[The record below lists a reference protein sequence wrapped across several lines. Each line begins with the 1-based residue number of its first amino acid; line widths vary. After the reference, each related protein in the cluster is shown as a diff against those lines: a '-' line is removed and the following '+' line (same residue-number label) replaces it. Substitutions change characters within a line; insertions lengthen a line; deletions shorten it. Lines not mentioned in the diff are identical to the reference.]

1 MGLFGERKAFLHKLN
16 HADRNALFALG
27 SRHSYEPREQLI
39 GEGERTTFVL
49 LILDGWCAVR
59 RSTERGQIILALRQ
73 TGELVGEMAAL
84 DGRPRS
90 ATVSALGTVE
100 TLVLVGERFR
110 HFIATRPYANA
121 LVMGQ
126 LTERLRSSDDERR
139 ALASATVLERLAGC
153 LVELAD
159 RTGRSEGGAVA
170 IRLPLSQNE
179 IAAAVGATREAVA
192 KALRLLRDEGL
203 VTTGPRTITVAD
215 MEPLRLLAGR
225 PAMDDSI

>member
-16 HADRNALFALG
+16 HADRQALFSQG
-27 SRHSYEPREQLI
+27 TRRSYAPREQMI
-39 GEGERTTFVL
+39 GEGERSTFVL
-49 LILDGWCAVR
+49 LILDGWCAIR
-59 RSTERGQIILALRQ
+59 RSTDRGQIILALRQ

-100 TLVLVGERFR
+100 TLTLAGDRFR
-110 HFIATRPYANA
+110 HFIATRPYANG
-121 LVMGQ
+121 LVMNQ

-139 ALASATVLERLAGC
+139 ALASATVLERLAAC
-153 LVELAD
+153 LVQLAD
-159 RTGRSEGGAVA
+159 RAGRAEGGTVA
-170 IRLPLSQNE
+170 IRLPLSQHE

-203 VTTGPRTITVAD
+203 VSTGPRTITVAD
-215 MEPLRLLAGR
+215 LEPLRLLGGR
-225 PAMDDSI
+225 PGADGTG